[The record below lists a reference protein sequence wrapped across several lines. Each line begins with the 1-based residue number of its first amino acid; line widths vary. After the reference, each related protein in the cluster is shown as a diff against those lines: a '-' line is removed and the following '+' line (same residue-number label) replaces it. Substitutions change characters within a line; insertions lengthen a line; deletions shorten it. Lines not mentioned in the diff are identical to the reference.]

1 MNIYTIIAGFREREL
16 NSGLAG
22 HLVIY
27 HEAGSA
33 MCRNNIVF
41 PPTLT
46 ARKVETATVLK
57 HIQIKSEPRDRIQ
70 LTFQLAS

>member
-1 MNIYTIIAGFREREL
+1 MNIYTLIAGFREREIHF
-16 NSGLAG
+16 GLAG

-33 MCRNNIVF
+33 MCHNNIVS
-41 PPTLT
+41 PLTLT
-46 ARKVETATVLK
+46 ARKVETVTVLK
-57 HIQIKSEPRDRIQ
+57 HIQIKSEHRDRIQ